1 MPEVSLAPTACEGL
15 IWRDILSQHSLSVL
29 GGSRERQS
37 EDQLSGE
44 RGGGGGEWVI
54 SHAGF
59 LVCRIR
65 SLSIHSGLMECM
77 EWRMNVI

>member
-44 RGGGGGEWVI
+44 AGEEWVI

-65 SLSIHSGLMECM
+65 SLSIHSSLMECM